1 MFDAR
6 SILDVLFGGGPG
18 RQGRAR
24 DTSVFKDMLD
34 QLGDQPR
41 PPTAGRTPTADA
53 TPQQAPAPQPTG
65 SPQGQQS
72 FEDVLRNILNQ
83 FQQGQQQAPSGNG
96 GRPVTPTQ
104 DPTQVP
110 TGGGGPEVGR
120 ELQDLLRQILEGR
133 HPGSGV
139 SRIAS
144 EGGGRDTGGARVGGA
159 EGAGGLAEVLR
170 QLLGQ
175 ATAGAREGASRIDE
189 ATGISDKARDS
200 LGQATGQSPDELIA
214 RMRQLIEENKL
225 ASGAALGGLGA
236 LVLGT
241 RSGRSLA
248 GAAVKLGGLALIGG
262 LAYKAYQN
270 YQDGKPPLATEK
282 DTKTT
287 PQSLLPAPEG
297 TGFEAGAVTDDA
309 ARRCIRAMIA
319 ASAADGRIDGDE
331 QQRIL
336 GGLRQSGLDNAAQ
349 QFLAVEITSPAT
361 VAELTSGITS
371 PEEALQVY
379 TAARMAVDPDNV
391 EEHAFLSALA
401 EALGIDNALVAQVD
415 ATTRGAAG
423 SVVE

>member
-6 SILDVLFGGGPG
+6 SILDILLGGGGPR
-18 RQGRAR
+18 RQGRPT
-24 DTSVFKDMLD
+24 DSTVFKDLLD
-34 QLGDQPR
+34 QLGAQPQS
-41 PPTAGRTPTADA
+41 PTAGRTPNAEV
-53 TPQQAPAPQPTG
+53 TPQQPPAPEPTG

-72 FEDVLRNILNQ
+72 FEDLLRNILNQ
-83 FQQGQQQAPSGNG
+83 FQQGQQQAPTGDG
-96 GRPVTPTQ
+96 GRPVPPPQGPTE
-104 DPTQVP
+104 VP

-133 HPGSGV
+133 QPGARI

-144 EGGGRDTGGARVGGA
+144 EGGQAGGGRAGEA
-159 EGAGGLAEVLR
+159 EWAGGLAEALR

-175 ATAGAREGASRIDE
+175 ATAGVREGASRIDE
-189 ATGISDKARDS
+189 ATGLADKARDA
-200 LGQATGQSPDELIA
+200 LGQATGQSPDELIGTI
-214 RMRQLIEENKL
+214 RRLIEENKL

-282 DTKTT
+282 DAKAT

-297 TGFEAGAVTDDA
+297 TGFEARAVTHDA
-309 ARRCIRAMIA
+309 ARRYIRAMIA
-319 ASAADGRIDGDE
+319 AAAADGRIDHDE

-336 GGLRQSGLDNAAQ
+336 GGLRQSGLDDAAQ
-349 QFLAVEITSPAT
+349 QFLAAEITSPAT
-361 VAELTSGITS
+361 VAELASGIAS

-379 TAARMAVDPDNV
+379 TAARMAVDPDHA

-401 EALGIDNALVAQVD
+401 EGLGIDDALIAQVD

-423 SVVE
+423 SLAE